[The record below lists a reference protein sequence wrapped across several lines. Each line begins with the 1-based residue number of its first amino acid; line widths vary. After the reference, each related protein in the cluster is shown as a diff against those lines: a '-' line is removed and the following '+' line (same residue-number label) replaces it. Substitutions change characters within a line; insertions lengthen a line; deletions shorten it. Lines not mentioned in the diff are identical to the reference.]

1 MSFEYVLKMH
11 HVVYVWKKVEPY
23 DVFSWNFFLNR
34 NEGILFFMLNDVN
47 LVLIIDGYD
56 VKFP

>member
-1 MSFEYVLKMH
+1 MLKMH

-47 LVLIIDGYD
+47 LVLIIDGHD